1 MNEKWDFDLMTA
13 KMRRPDFEAW
23 FDERNPDEP
32 EFRQAVMEVA
42 ETLQPFINANPRYRE
57 NRILERLT
65 EPDRVIGFRVLWE
78 DDEGAIRINRGWRVQ
93 YCDAIGPYKGGI
105 RFHPTTNLSVLKFLG
120 FEQTF
125 KNALTGLPMGGGK
138 GGSDFD
144 PSGCSVREIMRFCQ
158 AFMTELYRH
167 IGPRTD
173 IPAGDINVGE
183 REIGFMF
190 GMYKRITARFDGV
203 LTGKGLEYGG
213 SPMRP
218 EATGYGLGYFVCR
231 MLDEHGH
238 DLDGKRVAISGA
250 GNVALHA
257 AEKVTS
263 LGAKVVTLSNSK
275 GFAAFDEGLDE
286 DGIAAVRKAEGDL
299 DTLPKSS
306 GAVWHAGK
314 KPWSVSCDVALPC
327 ATQNELDENDA
338 KALIDNGVLAVG
350 EGANMP
356 STKAAIDAFRK
367 ADILFAPAKA
377 ANAGG
382 VALSGLEMSQN
393 AAFETG
399 DREQL
404 GERLNQI
411 MCTIHDRCLDDGKRQ
426 GKKPADYL
434 KGANIAAFRKVGDA
448 LIAFGV
454 V

>member
-1 MNEKWDFDLMTA
+1 MKKLSLPEFRD
-13 KMRRPDFEAW
+13 W
-23 FDERNPDEP
+23 FAERNPDEP

-42 ETLQPFINANPRYRE
+42 ESLRPFINDNPEYRE
-57 NRILERLT
+57 KRILERLT

-78 DDEGAIRINRGWRVQ
+78 DDKGEIRINRGWRVQ

-105 RFHPTTNLSVLKFLG
+105 RFHRTTNLSVLKFLG
-120 FEQTF
+120 FEQTL

-144 PSGCSVREIMRFCQ
+144 PSDCSEREVMRFCQ

-190 GMYKRITARFDGV
+190 GTYKRLTGRFDGV

-231 MLDEHGH
+231 MLGEHDETF
-238 DLDGKRVAISGA
+238 DGRRVAISGA

-257 AEKVTS
+257 AEKVMS

-275 GFAAFDEGLDE
+275 GFAEFPDGLHD
-286 DGIAAVRKAEGDL
+286 DAIAAIRKANGAL
-299 DTLPKSS
+299 DKLPKSLN
-306 GAVWHAGK
+306 AKWHAGK
-314 KPWSVSCDVALPC
+314 KPWRMQCDVALPC
-327 ATQNELDENDA
+327 ATQNELDGDDA
-338 KALIDNGVLAVG
+338 KTLIENRVIAVG

-356 STKAAIDAFRK
+356 CTKKAIDAFRK
-367 ADILFAPAKA
+367 NNVLFAPAKA

-393 AAFETG
+393 AAFESR

-404 GERLNQI
+404 GERLNAI
-411 MCTIHDRCLDDGKRQ
+411 MCSIHDNCMEHGKRS
-426 GKKPADYL
+426 GKKPVDYL
-434 KGANIAAFRKVGDA
+434 TGANIAAFRKVGDT
-448 LIAFGV
+448 LLAFGIV
-454 V
+454 